1 MLLIQIG
8 RQIRQL
14 RENRGLPLRKVAAA
28 LDIDQSV
35 LSKIERGERRATKA
49 QILHIAR
56 IFEVDEKELLVSYLS
71 DQVLYQIEDEE
82 LAMEALKVAEEKIL
96 YRKSGDYT
104 AGSKE

>member
-1 MLLIQIG
+1 MQPIQIG

-14 RENRGLPLRKVAAA
+14 RVNRGLPLRKVAAA

-35 LSKIERGERRATKA
+35 LSKIERGERRATKQ

-96 YRKSGDYT
+96 YLKTGGNGR
-104 AGSKE
+104 